1 MASTQWAATERLQ
14 VRVVMVEGMSIE
26 GDLHL
31 QPSTAL
37 HEDPETPLGCS
48 IGPSFFPLSLPS
60 GDVVFLAKAQV
71 AALAY
76 QESSDSGS

>member
-37 HEDPETPLGCS
+37 HETRETPLELLNRAE
-48 IGPSFFPLSLPS
+48 SFFPLSFAEWRRRLSGQGPGRGVGLP
-60 GDVVFLAKAQV
+60 
-71 AALAY
+71 
-76 QESSDSGS
+76 GSR